1 MENSWSIPAPV
12 SELPP
17 CSATI
22 CTGSHLRRIS
32 MFGVARFVH
41 VGGIRSK
48 PEADSAAFS
57 SNHRPHNYSWL
68 DGVELMPL
76 RALSIR
82 CLAVAPGIGW
92 GYQFRSHSL
101 KRVGIG
107 IGVGGGGGGG
117 GGLSSLARDL
127 RRVVRS
133 AFERVQRWVPI
144 GGKVSGLES
153 WMPSTS
159 VVLRLRLLGS
169 SRTLRPSTFHR
180 SLTVSDR

>member
-1 MENSWSIPAPV
+1 
-12 SELPP
+12 
-17 CSATI
+17 
-22 CTGSHLRRIS
+22 

-107 IGVGGGGGGG
+107 IGVGGGGGG
-117 GGLSSLARDL
+117 LSSLARDL

-144 GGKVSGLES
+144 GGEGIGPRELDAEHIRGL
-153 WMPSTS
+153 TAS
-159 VVLRLRLLGS
+159 VAREQS
-169 SRTLRPSTFHR
+169 YPQTIDIPP
-180 SLTVSDR
+180 LTDSV